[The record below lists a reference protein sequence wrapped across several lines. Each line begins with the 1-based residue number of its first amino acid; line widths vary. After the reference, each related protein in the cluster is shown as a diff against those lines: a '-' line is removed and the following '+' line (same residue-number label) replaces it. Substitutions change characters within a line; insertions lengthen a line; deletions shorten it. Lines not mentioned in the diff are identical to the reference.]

1 LGQWRLSSGNPKSG
15 WVFPNGKGNPHSL
28 TGVQR
33 RLILPALKKKNLKW
47 KGLYAGRRGA
57 GTILTQL
64 TGNALAAQLI
74 LRHKNLAVTTGFY
87 VKPSIEAGVQGM
99 KLLEA
104 AATGDANGK

>member
-1 LGQWRLSSGNPKSG
+1 
-15 WVFPNGKGNPHSL
+15 
-28 TGVQR
+28 
-33 RLILPALKKKNLKW
+33 
-47 KGLYAGRRGA
+47 
-57 GTILTQL
+57 
-64 TGNALAAQLI
+64 LI